1 MGVYSLAS
9 RAIGALTA
17 GLVLY
22 DSHKNG
28 TISATMKTK
37 QAIASNLVDEYVQS
51 NQIGTVSTVEMTAK
65 KAWFRH
71 ALDNKIKEPFN
82 AVKGY
87 VSGFCKSFVND
98 VIPASLATGAL
109 LLSKKDGIAGKM
121 CGLGL
126 LIYGAK
132 YLLYDVM
139 SVGKRDYLKLDV

>member
-1 MGVYSLAS
+1 MGVCSLAS
-9 RAIGALTA
+9 RAIGTLAA

-22 DSHKNG
+22 DAHKNG
-28 TISATMKTK
+28 TIGATMKTK
-37 QAIASNLVDEYVQS
+37 QSIANTLVDEYVQS

-71 ALDNKIKEPFN
+71 VLDNKIKEPLN
-82 AVKGY
+82 ATAGY

-98 VIPASLATGAL
+98 VIPAALATGAL
-109 LLSKKDGIAGKM
+109 LLSKKDGITGKL

-126 LIYGAK
+126 LMYGAK